1 MPTLNRKNIVM
12 LNILLLLLGL
22 VLVGCALALV
32 PNPVM
37 SGVLNA
43 FGTTLAATGSIT
55 LLDRLLREKPTLMGP
70 ELVTMKRKELSKS
83 IHNRK
88 ETAFKIDMLGITLT
102 DFLAEITKEQGHELL
117 RNLLN
122 KSESRVRVLFMHPKS
137 LFLRQ
142 RSFEDDDHT
151 LRTLLDR
158 QTESLKF
165 CVQLYAQL
173 KEQLKKEKR
182 RNPHFEPR
190 GSLIIKL
197 IEACPYIS
205 YERYDK
211 DIYWGLYTSDSPG
224 NACPVFLTTS
234 KDEDLYEKLK
244 AHFLALLE
252 NGYEDVTQPNNGS
265 SAGDHNT
272 LLTVDYKGPWLN
284 ERLISSLLG
293 TKAYSGLKKTYL
305 SKISEQ

>member
-1 MPTLNRKNIVM
+1 MPALDRKQIVA
-12 LNILLLLLGL
+12 LNIALLLLGL
-22 VLVGCALALV
+22 ALV
-32 PNPVM
+32 ASGFAASLSPVV
-37 SGVLNA
+37 SGLLNA

-55 LLDRLLREKPTLMGP
+55 LLDRLLREKPTLLGP

-88 ETAFKIDMLGITLT
+88 ETASKVDMLGITLT
-102 DFLAEITKEQGHELL
+102 DFLSEITKESNHDLL
-117 RNLLN
+117 RNILN
-122 KSESRVRVLFMHPKS
+122 NSESRVRVLFLHPKS
-137 LFLRQ
+137 PFLRQ

-151 LRTLLDR
+151 VKTLLAR

-165 CVQLYAQL
+165 CVQLFALL
-173 KEQLKKEKR
+173 KAQLKKEKK

-224 NACPVFLTTS
+224 NACPTFLTTS

-265 SAGDHNT
+265 SGDHNI

-284 ERLISSLLG
+284 ERLISTLLG
-293 TKAYSGLKKTYL
+293 SRVYAGLKKTYL
-305 SKISEQ
+305 SKTA